1 MKHFSKSSYLILLV
15 FFLTSSCTTTA
26 SFFDQMSYK
35 ETISAKIEALAL
47 MDRATQDYASQKMAI
62 DQVTLEMA
70 KVYEYEKNRPNNT
83 ETIQMWA
90 ILLNPEKNLLGG
102 FMKRWESESTLSKVF
117 IDEAK
122 PQIEKAFDIIL
133 GLENKKIKPEEANS
147 FLNNN

>member
-1 MKHFSKSSYLILLV
+1 MKHFLKSSYLIILV
-15 FFLTSSCTTTA
+15 SSLISCTTTA
-26 SFFDQMSYK
+26 SIFDQMSYK

-47 MDRATQDYASQKMAI
+47 MDKATENYQSQKEAI
-62 DQVTLEMA
+62 DAVTLEMA

-83 ETIQMWA
+83 ETIKMWE
-90 ILLNPEKNLLGG
+90 LLMNPEKNLFGG

-117 IDEAK
+117 VDEAK

-133 GLENKKIKPEEANS
+133 GLENKKVKPEEANS

>member
-1 MKHFSKSSYLILLV
+1 MKHISKSSYLVILIFSLI
-15 FFLTSSCTTTA
+15 SCTTTA

-47 MDRATQDYASQKMAI
+47 MDKATNDYQSQKEAI
-62 DQVTLEMA
+62 DAVTLEMA
-70 KVYEYEKNRPNNT
+70 KVYEYEKNRSNNL
-83 ETIQMWA
+83 ETVKMWE
-90 ILLNPEKNLLGG
+90 LLMNPEKNLFGG
-102 FMKRWESESTLSKVF
+102 FIKRWEEESTLSKVF
-117 IDEAK
+117 VGEAK